1 MLISFVL
8 NLQITKN
15 LIYLTKLIAL
25 INKNDADISR
35 EDQDQENEATTENE
49 TEVEKVGEKEK
60 PPTLHWL
67 LNKMSYLASY
77 EASQEQRS
85 HIKVRS

>member
-1 MLISFVL
+1 MLINFVL

-15 LIYLTKLIAL
+15 LIYLTKVIVL
-25 INKNDADISR
+25 INKDDATISR
-35 EDQDQENEATTENE
+35 GDQENEATTESE
-49 TEVEKVGEKEK
+49 MEVEKVDKKEK

-85 HIKVRS
+85 YVKVRN